1 MRTRLFSLILA
12 LFAVLLPQA
21 TWAQSQGYAELKVN
35 EAGKTFANYED
46 NDITYTLTFY
56 YGTKPSDT
64 ETAKYF
70 DTDNLSGMSFTKAP
84 DWLGFKWDS
93 TKPYSW
99 GNSENYTYAPKIT
112 SVIFDTSFASA
123 TPKYFSFWFEMCT
136 NASFYGLENVNTSM
150 AEKLNNMFYTC
161 RSIESIDVSTFDL
174 SNARDISEMFGGCTN
189 LTTIIGLDQWDISNV
204 TTLYN
209 MFYKCYSLLSLD
221 LKTWNTSNV
230 STMSGMFLGCHSLR
244 SIDVSH
250 FNTEKVENIQ
260 SMFGDCL
267 QLTEINL
274 SSFNTPNINNFR
286 SAFVNIPN
294 LTLLDISN
302 FDTRSAITT
311 FDMFKNLSKLTTIY
325 VGDNWDLS
333 NMPENYTYRYSGQN
347 NQVVSVTV
355 EASKDMFKGCT
366 ALVGGANTAYDA
378 NHVNRIYAV
387 VDDPANGHPGYL
399 TSAKAFAVY
408 SPTDHTLYL
417 CNAKASSDFATSY
430 TPEGSSTT
438 LTGNIVVSNNLAM
451 TNTTSGK
458 AWDLQQALLTAD
470 DYYGTDFSLADIQ
483 RVVIEPSFANTRPT
497 TLASWFEGMTNLST
511 IEGTDHIRTNNTTST
526 AKMFK
531 GTAITSFDANDWDFF
546 TTRNVTD
553 MSGMF
558 ADCTSLTTLDLSS
571 FNFST
576 ANVTDMSD
584 MFSGCSNL
592 KYTTYTDANDN
603 TPFNIDMFN
612 TLKVTD
618 MSGMF
623 RGCAALAGLL
633 NLNRLATENV
643 TDMSEMFQNCTG
655 LTTLQL
661 GGANTKSVTAAD
673 RMFQGCSNLET
684 IKVNLIWDMQKGQS
698 TAGMFDGCNKL
709 TGQNGSK
716 YITYLSSDPSNAA
729 TGKYAVI
736 DDDSTPGYLTE
747 MVPVVLDLY
756 ADGDNEAQIQSYGA
770 TGQKINSVRVHR
782 TFTAG
787 QWTTLC
793 LPFDMTATQV
803 TNIFGISS
811 GDLLTLSRYNRTSHA
826 VTYTAA
832 TEIKTGVPY
841 LIKPSRV
848 PTFKDDDGNTQYG
861 FAVPN
866 RTISAQTSN
875 VNSNGLIL
883 KANYSSATITPGTSE
898 ELYTLKAGQSTLGT
912 DLSST
917 AAYITPEENH
927 VGGLSAYFMLYTADY
942 VTVTMRN
949 STLDIFSCNY
959 DLDFTDSHLKAWI
972 ASAFTPEGN
981 GGKVV
986 LTRITD
992 VPAGTGVVITTTDA
1006 NSLIDNV
1013 PIGTSNII
1021 VRNLL
1026 VGTPDGANFTPQ
1038 MNGNTIYVV
1047 SKSTGSIGNP
1057 TRGGTMGA
1065 GLGWLAIPTDEVEK
1079 LKAANGGLANIRFVF
1094 EGEDSEATGIEIVEE
1109 DAAKADGIYYNLNG
1123 QRVTAPTKGIYIK
1136 DGKKVYVK

>member
-1 MRTRLFSLILA
+1 MILA
-12 LFAVLLPQA
+12 LFAVLLPQV
-21 TWAQSQGYAELKVN
+21 TWGQSQGYAELKVN

-46 NDITYTLTFY
+46 DDITYTLTFY
-56 YGTKPSDT
+56 YGAKPSDT

-70 DTDNLSGMSFTKAP
+70 DAENTPAIVEFSSQTPG
-84 DWLGFKWDS
+84 WLGLVPDEQQPNNFIFLSQSARYKYATHITHAVFDS
-93 TKPYSW
+93 
-99 GNSENYTYAPKIT
+99 
-112 SVIFDTSFASA
+112 SFAQARPVSCYA
-123 TPKYFSFWFEMCT
+123 WFAFCT
-136 NASFYGLENVNTSM
+136 KMQDITGMKEYLNTEEVTTMSR
-150 AEKLNNMFYTC
+150 MF
-161 RSIESIDVSTFDL
+161 RSCPILTDIDVSNFNT
-174 SNARDISEMFGGCTN
+174 SKVQSMYEMFNSCMSIEYIPCEN
-189 LTTIIGLDQWDISNV
+189 FDV
-204 TTLYN
+204 RA
-209 MFYKCYSLLSLD
+209 
-221 LKTWNTSNV
+221 V
-230 STMSGMFLGCHSLR
+230 RTMPNMFLGCHSLKQLDLHKWDMSGKETNIPSFVDCYSLESLDLSTWNTAIPKFFYCR
-244 SIDVSH
+244 SLKSID
-250 FNTEKVENIQ
+250 
-260 SMFGDCL
+260 
-267 QLTEINL
+267 L
-274 SSFNTPNINNFR
+274 SSMEGLYDTDFYRLFQGCASLETIDL
-286 SAFVNIPN
+286 SS
-294 LTLLDISN
+294 LTLKNNIKAIARMFDGCTNLKTIYTSSDFDISN
-302 FDTRSAITT
+302 LPETYTYGTNQPDGTVLF
-311 FDMFKNLSKLTTIY
+311 TTIDA
-325 VGDNWDLS
+325 GLN
-333 NMPENYTYRYSGQN
+333 
-347 NQVVSVTV
+347 
-355 EASKDMFKGCT
+355 AFKGCT
-366 ALVGGANTAYDA
+366 NLVGGNGTVY
-378 NHVNRIYAV
+378 
-387 VDDPANGHPGYL
+387 DPAHVDREYAIPDGKDGKKGYF
-399 TSAKAFAVY
+399 TATKAFAVY
-408 SPTDHTLYL
+408 HPANHTLYL
-417 CNAKASSDFATSY
+417 INASTSSDFTQTYTSD
-430 TPEGSSTT
+430 TDGAIDTDETDAA
-438 LTGNIVVSNNLAM
+438 NIVISNLIMQNWNLH
-451 TNTTSGK
+451 S
-458 AWDLQQALLTAD
+458 LLLEAE
-470 DYYGTDFSLADIQ
+470 GENFSLTDIQ
-483 RVVIEPSFANTRPT
+483 RVVIEPSFSNLRPT
-497 TLASWFEGMTNLST
+497 TLASWFEGMANLST

-531 GTAITSFDANDWDFF
+531 GTAITSFDANDWEFF

-571 FNFST
+571 SNFST
-576 ANVTDMSD
+576 ANVTDMEN

-736 DDDSTPGYLTE
+736 DDDATPGYLTE

-793 LPFDMTATQV
+793 LPFDMTAAQV

-832 TEIKTGVPY
+832 TEIKAGVPY

-848 PTFKDDDGNTQYG
+848 PTFKDDDNNTQYG

-898 ELYTLKAGQSTLGT
+898 ELYTLTAGQSTLGT

-1006 NSLIDNV
+1006 NSLTDNV

-1079 LKAANGGLANIRFVF
+1079 LKAANGGQANIRFVF

>member
-21 TWAQSQGYAELKVN
+21 TWADDQGYVELKVN
-35 EAGKTFANYED
+35 NEAAFDDED
-46 NDITYTLTFY
+46 ATYSLTFK
-56 YGTKPSDT
+56 YGIKPVDDT
-64 ETAKYF
+64 EGEKVKYF
-70 DTDNLSGMSFTKAP
+70 NLTDYHNSRP
-84 DWLGFKWDS
+84 DWLG
-93 TKPYSW
+93 YS
-99 GNSENYTYAPKIT
+99 NERY
-112 SVIFDTSFASA
+112 
-123 TPKYFSFWFEMCT
+123 
-136 NASFYGLENVNTSM
+136 L
-150 AEKLNNMFYTC
+150 EKLNDYRIAHNNPEAHLVITEENLSYIYAYGPRITTASFTADFCSNVQIATTAWWFASCFQLTEITGIENINVSQVEDFADMFYFCLRLEELNINKWETNNAKSFYQLFYNC
-161 RSIESIDVSTFDL
+161 RSL
-174 SNARDISEMFGGCTN
+174 SQLNARK
-189 LTTIIGLDQWDISNV
+189 L
-204 TTLYN
+204 
-209 MFYKCYSLLSLD
+209 
-221 LKTWNTSNV
+221 NTSNV
-230 STMSGMFLGCHSLR
+230 TSIQGIFFGCNSLLELDLSQWSTAKITDMR
-244 SIDVSH
+244 SVFS
-250 FNTEKVENIQ
+250 NLNWLKV
-260 SMFGDCL
+260 
-267 QLTEINL
+267 
-274 SSFNTPNINNFR
+274 
-286 SAFVNIPN
+286 
-294 LTLLDISN
+294 LDISN
-302 FDTRSAITT
+302 FDTRNVTNAVT
-311 FDMFKNLSKLTTIY
+311 MFSGCSQLQTIY
-325 VGDNWDLS
+325 VGENWTLNNVS
-333 NMPENYTYRYSGQN
+333 RTKTYTENGSTRTRYKGIFDGC
-347 NQVVSVTV
+347 VS
-355 EASKDMFKGCT
+355 
-366 ALVGGANTAYDA
+366 LIGGAGTTYNQLIEAQKEELKISGTNAALYGQSNAVA
-378 NHVNRIYAV
+378 NIEYARI
-387 VDDPANGHPGYL
+387 DEGPDSEHPGLL
-399 TSAKAFAVY
+399 TGTKVFVVIHNDG
-408 SPTDHTLYL
+408 TGQKTLYL
-417 CNAKASSDFATSY
+417 CNKGVNEVKDEEFKPASFGDEDAA
-430 TPEGSSTT
+430 
-438 LTGNIVVSNNLAM
+438 L
-451 TNTTSGK
+451 TSGLTVIDNLPRTYS
-458 AWDLQQALLTAD
+458 WNIDGALEAVGINKNEITK
-470 DYYGTDFSLADIQ
+470 
-483 RVVIEPSFANTRPT
+483 VVIEPSFKTQRPT
-497 TLASWFEGMTNLST
+497 TCESWFSGMSNATFEGLENL
-511 IEGTDHIRTNNTTST
+511 NTTECTSMKDMFRGTSISSLDFST
-526 AKMFK
+526 DDLKLTFK
-531 GTAITSFDANDWDFF
+531 TSK
-546 TTRNVTD
+546 VTD

-571 FNFST
+571 SNFST
-576 ANVTDMSD
+576 ANVTTMKD

-623 RGCAALAGLL
+623 RGCAALTGLF

-736 DDDSTPGYLTE
+736 DDDATPGYLTE

-793 LPFDMTATQV
+793 LPFDMTAAQV

-832 TEIKTGVPY
+832 TEIKAGVPY

-848 PTFKDDDGNTQYG
+848 PTFKDDDNNTQYG

-1006 NSLIDNV
+1006 NSLTDNV

-1123 QRVTAPTKGIYIK
+1123 QRVTAPAKGIYIK

>member
-12 LFAVLLPQA
+12 LFAVLLPSA
-21 TWAQSQGYAELKVN
+21 VWADDQGYVELRVTN
-35 EAGKTFANYED
+35 GKTFDASDVEYK
-46 NDITYTLTFY
+46 LTFLW
-56 YGTKPSDT
+56 GNKPTTDELDENGNVIARFWGIT
-64 ETAKYF
+64 DYQNAMPCWVGF
-70 DTDNLSGMSFTKAP
+70 DGYRHPTYHYVM
-84 DWLGFKWDS
+84 KWDAS
-93 TKPYSW
+93 HY
-99 GNSENYTYAPKIT
+99 NYAPHIIT
-112 SVIFDTSFASA
+112 AELTDGFTQNCHPY
-123 TPKYFSFWFEMCT
+123 TMLGWFS
-136 NASFYGLENVNTSM
+136 N
-150 AEKLNNMFYTC
+150 
-161 RSIESIDVSTFDL
+161 
-174 SNARDISEMFGGCTN
+174 CTN
-189 LTTIIGLDQWDISNV
+189 LTTITGLENLDTSEVTSMEWLFGNCGKLESFDISNFRTPKLTDLSDTFRGLKSITYLDLRNFDV
-204 TTLYN
+204 SNVINASELFYGSSYLKGLNLSTWN
-209 MFYKCYSLLSLD
+209 MPNVHIYSSMFQGLLSL
-221 LKTWNTSNV
+221 
-230 STMSGMFLGCHSLR
+230 
-244 SIDVSH
+244 
-250 FNTEKVENIQ
+250 
-260 SMFGDCL
+260 
-267 QLTEINL
+267 EI
-274 SSFNTPNINNFR
+274 
-286 SAFVNIPN
+286 
-294 LTLLDISN
+294 LDISN
-302 FDTRSAITT
+302 LDTRNVSYIEG
-311 FDMFKNLSKLTTIY
+311 MFTNCPHLKSIY
-325 VGDNWDLS
+325 VGENWNLENINRDNINFINDVWRS
-333 NMPENYTYRYSGQN
+333 PYTH
-347 NQVVSVTV
+347 V
-355 EASKDMFKGCT
+355 FLGCSS
-366 ALVGGANTAYDA
+366 LVGGAGTSYSDLQNAIKIEADTEGTNASTYGQRVAIAWLNFARPDGGPSA
-378 NHVNRIYAV
+378 
-387 VDDPANGHPGYL
+387 PGLL
-399 TSAKAFAVY
+399 TSTKAFAVVH
-408 SPTDHTLYL
+408 TDGNGVKTLYL
-417 CNAKASSDFATSY
+417 CNRGAS
-430 TPEGSSTT
+430 E
-438 LTGNIVVSNNLAM
+438 VSMEKGFKPASFDDEDAAL
-451 TNTTSGK
+451 TSGLTVIDNLSTMGDNK
-458 AWDLQQALLTAD
+458 WNLHALLTEAGVD
-470 DYYGTDFSLADIQ
+470 VADIDH
-483 RVVIEPSFANTRPT
+483 VVIEKTFAYMRPT
-497 TLASWFEGMTNLST
+497 TCESWFSGMSKATFDGLENL
-511 IEGTDHIRTNNTTST
+511 NTTECTSMKDMFRGTSISSLDFST
-526 AKMFK
+526 ADLKLTFK
-531 GTAITSFDANDWDFF
+531 TSK
-546 TTRNVTD
+546 VTD

-571 FNFST
+571 SNFST
-576 ANVTDMSD
+576 ANVTTMKD

-673 RMFQGCSNLET
+673 RMFQGCTNLEA

-736 DDDSTPGYLTE
+736 DDDATPGYLTE

-793 LPFDMTATQV
+793 LPFDMTAAQV

-832 TEIKTGVPY
+832 TEIKAGVPY

-1006 NSLIDNV
+1006 NSLTDNV

-1079 LKAANGGLANIRFVF
+1079 LKAANGGQANIRFVF